1 MPRSFALLAA
11 GLMALSAAGNFL
23 HAADTPEPKKG
34 KGPAFIEPPKNDPN
48 YRLIGE
54 FIGRISTGVDEGEEE
69 DAKPESELL
78 GLQIRSIGGDE
89 FQAMSFLGGLPGQD
103 EHKPEP
109 IRMIGR
115 RSGDFVVL
123 SGAPWAIF
131 VEKNS
136 CLLMDRKGNKV
147 GRLKRIHRVSPTL
160 GARPPKDSLV
170 LFDGTNIDQFTNA
183 QMTKDGLLMEG
194 ADLKPMFQD
203 FNLHVEFRL
212 PYMPEADGQ
221 ARANSG
227 LYLQSRYECQVL
239 DSFALDPV
247 FNGCGALYRFR
258 KPDFNMCFPPLV
270 WQSYDIQF
278 TAPRWAAD
286 GSKIRDAHITSWV
299 NGVKVQDN
307 IALPDKT
314 GAGKQEEPILLP
326 IRIQDHGD
334 PVRFRN
340 IWIVDRGLAV
350 GEFPVYPTKEELA
363 AAAKAEEEK
372 KMREEAAKK
381 AAKKAAADKKRAA
394 AETEKDDAAKAEA
407 AKAEM
412 KEQDKATDADA
423 KKEPKDEA
431 DAKKSAGQLK
441 LDEPEN
447 AKSDEPTI
455 DKPERAEAES
465 DAQADA
471 TEPEPKN

>member
-1 MPRSFALLAA
+1 
-11 GLMALSAAGNFL
+11 
-23 HAADTPEPKKG
+23 
-34 KGPAFIEPPKNDPN
+34 
-48 YRLIGE
+48 
-54 FIGRISTGVDEGEEE
+54 
-69 DAKPESELL
+69 
-78 GLQIRSIGGDE
+78 
-89 FQAMSFLGGLPGQD
+89 
-103 EHKPEP
+103 
-109 IRMIGR
+109 
-115 RSGDFVVL
+115 
-123 SGAPWAIF
+123 
-131 VEKNS
+131 
-136 CLLMDRKGNKV
+136 
-147 GRLKRIHRVSPTL
+147 
-160 GARPPKDSLV
+160 
-170 LFDGTNIDQFTNA
+170 
-183 QMTKDGLLMEG
+183 MEG

-258 KPDFNMCFPPLV
+258 KPDFNMCLPPLV

-307 IALPDKT
+307 VALPDKT

-340 IWIVDRGLAV
+340 IWIVDRGLAL
-350 GEFPVYPTKEELA
+350 GEFPIHPTQEELE

-372 KMREEAAKK
+372 IKKEEAAKK
-381 AAKKAAADKKRAA
+381 AAAEQRKAKAEQKKAK
-394 AETEKDDAAKAEA
+394 AEQLEA

-412 KEQDKATDADA
+412 KEQEKAKEVEA
-423 KKEPKDEA
+423 KKE
-431 DAKKSAGQLK
+431 AKEEGKKAAEPANSAEKLK
-441 LDEPEN
+441 LEEPANPKSDATAVDESEQAEAAPD
-447 AKSDEPTI
+447 AKSDAAEPA
-455 DKPERAEAES
+455 P
-465 DAQADA
+465 
-471 TEPEPKN
+471 NN